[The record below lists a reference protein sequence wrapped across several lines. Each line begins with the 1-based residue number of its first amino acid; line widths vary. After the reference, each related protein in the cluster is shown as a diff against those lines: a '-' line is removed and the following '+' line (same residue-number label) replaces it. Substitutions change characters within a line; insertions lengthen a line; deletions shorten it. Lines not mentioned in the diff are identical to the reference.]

1 MPKDKLNDSV
11 GELREKLGASEEI
24 NEQSREELEALA
36 VRVETML
43 QQADLH
49 WEQSLVDSLEKELIA
64 YEEKHPVISKII
76 QDMLTTL
83 SGMGV

>member
-1 MPKDKLNDSV
+1 MPKDKLNKSV
-11 GELREKLGASEEI
+11 GELREQLEASEEI
-24 NEQSREELEALA
+24 NGQSREELEALA
-36 VRVETML
+36 GRVETML

-49 WEQSLVDSLEKELIA
+49 WEQSLVDSLEKELIV

-76 QDMLTTL
+76 HDMLATL